1 MSYKMIGHNT
11 ISSLIPEAQGGEE
24 TVDKNNPEE
33 KITENGEN
41 GENIDTNGEDNKNDQ
56 NLENNEPNTALTEEQ
71 NDELK
76 KIAIAHK
83 ENGEEGWSDEND
95 YRVFSQKCHK
105 KRPKTAEK
113 S

>member
-24 TVDKNNPEE
+24 TVDKNNPED
-33 KITENGEN
+33 KIHENGEN

-95 YRVFSQKCHK
+95 YRMFSQKCRK
-105 KRPKTAEK
+105 KGRKQLK
-113 S
+113 KG